1 MNGLLND
8 LGELVGEYAGQFA
21 QAYFVMLEITA
32 LSFILGFALGIILT
46 VARIS
51 PVPPLR
57 CAVTVF
63 VEVFRNVPV
72 LCTLV
77 FIVFALPEVGLVVDY
92 LPAVVLSLV
101 MVCAAFTCDN
111 LAAGVNAIDPGQIE
125 AARAIGLSFRHIA
138 GSIVIPQALRSV
150 IQPMTT
156 LLIQVMISSSTGAM
170 VPLAHLE
177 LTGLVSKINT
187 AKALGIPTFLLAA
200 LLYVFTGLVF
210 AFIGRQLEKRFGL
223 WR

>member
-1 MNGLLND
+1 M
-8 LGELVGEYAGQFA
+8 
-21 QAYFVMLEITA
+21 
-32 LSFILGFALGIILT
+32 
-46 VARIS
+46 
-51 PVPPLR
+51 
-57 CAVTVF
+57 
-63 VEVFRNVPV
+63 
-72 LCTLV
+72 
-77 FIVFALPEVGLVVDY
+77 GLVIDY
-92 LPAVVLSLV
+92 LPAVILALVL
-101 MVCAAFTCDN
+101 VCAAFTCDN

-125 AARAIGLSFRHIA
+125 AARAIGLNFRHIA
-138 GSIVIPQALRSV
+138 GSIVIPQALRAV

-170 VPLAHLE
+170 VPLTHLE

-210 AFIGRQLEKRFGL
+210 AGLGSHLEKRFGL